1 MVVAVVVEL
10 VPDTTA
16 SVAVESLLQ
25 EEAHNHLKE
34 HNFFF
39 RKHWNSVHF
48 VPFTF
53 IFQRKCFWLDLEI
66 CNGSEAM
73 RLDSSSEGGEA
84 TELTLNSTQ
93 ESWIWA
99 GYMWEQNHGDTMF
112 VRQSSMAAVHLA
124 TRISRNECRKFGKE
138 MRRCRTSTSSAA
150 ASSSSIRG
158 IRTVAACTST
168 GTKIK
173 TSCTERI
180 T

>member
-1 MVVAVVVEL
+1 
-10 VPDTTA
+10 
-16 SVAVESLLQ
+16 
-25 EEAHNHLKE
+25 
-34 HNFFF
+34 
-39 RKHWNSVHF
+39 
-48 VPFTF
+48 
-53 IFQRKCFWLDLEI
+53 
-66 CNGSEAM
+66 M

-158 IRTVAACTST
+158 IRTKTQHDTCTIVELTLLAT
-168 GTKIK
+168 GLHKK
-173 TSCTERI
+173 RE
-180 T
+180 